1 LAIYVAKEL
10 EEFHEPK
17 LPHPS
22 MLTVVTNSR
31 DSITRGSSVNS
42 FKGKEIFMALQ
53 SQIHC
58 SHKEVHISYPS
69 DRIYEEPNK
78 TLGKKKRKSKANHQI
93 NLWLG
98 GCSRG
103 AISY

>member
-22 MLTVVTNSR
+22 MLTVITDSR
-31 DSITRGSSVNS
+31 DSITRGSTVNS

-58 SHKEVHISYPS
+58 SHKEVHKSYPS
-69 DRIYEEPNK
+69 DKIYEEPNK
-78 TLGKKKRKSKANHQI
+78 TLGKKKGNPKQI
-93 NLWLG
+93 TK
-98 GCSRG
+98 
-103 AISY
+103 